1 MAFQGYTFGDRILE
15 TLGRLDAQAIENEK
29 IRYARERDVQEQSNW
44 EKTFK
49 FNEARA
55 EEAKANAERTA
66 QLARD
71 TFTAQER
78 PRYATKQEVESLF
91 PNIAKKL
98 KYERAGDIEKNT
110 YGGRAD
116 IWTDDDSELVSRS
129 ILDNYLQAENIR
141 SDANYKNQMIALQR
155 AAYETA
161 QENNTIGIAPDESKF
176 SGNQYPDFTG
186 ENPYENVAKYFEGE
200 GFKSGQNTTSNFLG
214 LPTSVIDLPIPTS
227 KRYTDPNKVK
237 ARIDEIYAPAKAI
250 IELAAKIKQR
260 GRGITAAERPGIEQA
275 MKAIGELRKGTQMT
289 KNDKDEVVL
298 VPGSPSTL
306 ELLKDYSG
314 SEGITMNEYG
324 PILRRLEN
332 SIAFIES
339 AWRQPYTV
347 GKKKNEQVIRPK

>member
-71 TFTAQER
+71 AFTAQER

-155 AAYETA
+155 AALEAA
-161 QENNTIGIAPDESKF
+161 QENNTIGIAPDESIF
-176 SGNQYPDFTG
+176 TGNVYPDFTG
-186 ENPYENVAKYFEGE
+186 ENPYANVTKYFEGE
-200 GFKSGQNTTSNFLG
+200 EFKSGRKGGISSNKYSLG
-214 LPTSVIDLPIPTS
+214 PMIDFGN
-227 KRYTDPNKVK
+227 RYTDPNKVK

-260 GRGITAAERPGIEQA
+260 GKGITAAERPGIEQA
-275 MKAIGELRKGTQMT
+275 LTAIAQLRQGTQMAM
-289 KNDKDEVVL
+289 NEKDEAVL
-298 VPGSPSTL
+298 VPGSPNTL

-314 SEGITMNEYG
+314 SKGITLNEYG
-324 PILRRLEN
+324 PMLKKLEN

-347 GKKKNEQVIRPK
+347 GKGKNEQVIRPK